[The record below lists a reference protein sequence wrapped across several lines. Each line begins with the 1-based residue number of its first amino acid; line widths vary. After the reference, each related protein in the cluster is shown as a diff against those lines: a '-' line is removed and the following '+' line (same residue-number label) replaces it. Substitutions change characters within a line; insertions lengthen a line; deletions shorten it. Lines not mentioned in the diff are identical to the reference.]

1 MKILNYVV
9 RTPTGIHARNAFLL
23 SKTAVRFQSKIQI
36 RKGERTENVKNV
48 MSIMSLHVRF
58 KDTISIIISGS
69 DEEEAYKELIGF
81 CEANL

>member
-23 SKTAVRFQSKIQI
+23 SKIAVRFQSEIQI
-36 RKGERTENVKNV
+36 QKGERAENVKNV

-58 KDTISIIISGS
+58 KDSISIIISGS
-69 DEEEAYKELIGF
+69 DEEEACKALTVF